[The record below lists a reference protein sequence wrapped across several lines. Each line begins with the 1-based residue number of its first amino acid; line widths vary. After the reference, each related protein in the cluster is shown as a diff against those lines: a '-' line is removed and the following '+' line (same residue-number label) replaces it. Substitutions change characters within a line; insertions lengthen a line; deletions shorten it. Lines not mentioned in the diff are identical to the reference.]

1 MKLNKI
7 DYKIKPNFNKKT
19 EMYHAIITNLTT
31 SPIMM
36 TSNIMRIRP
45 IRPAPLPP
53 MPTYPPP
60 RLYKLDEDEDDSEEY
75 VSEEYASE
83 EYVSEEHDDYDQEE
97 EQLMQIKCPSLQ
109 MLIEINKTQRS
120 LNVNI
125 NGEYKYSILRYPS
138 LTFQDVYD
146 SILIHFPELNELKF
160 KLKWHEKMEDVRVS
174 NKQFMKTLIDKL
186 PLSCG
191 EIVDKKIHKC
201 NLCRTESIHITQKC
215 GACRKVYYCS
225 ESCQKLN
232 WPYHKPT
239 CGFI

>member
-1 MKLNKI
+1 
-7 DYKIKPNFNKKT
+7 
-19 EMYHAIITNLTT
+19 MYHAIITNLTT

-36 TSNIMRIRP
+36 ASNIMRIRP
-45 IRPAPLPP
+45 IRSAPLPP

-60 RLYKLDEDEDDSEEY
+60 RLSSASSD
-75 VSEEYASE
+75 YASSDYASDYASSASSFE
-83 EYVSEEHDDYDQEE
+83 EDEE

-125 NGEYKYSILRYPS
+125 NEEYKYSILLYPS

-146 SILIHFPELNELKF
+146 SILIHFPALNQLKF
-160 KLKWHEKMEDVRVS
+160 KLKWHENMKRVS
-174 NKQFMKTLIDKL
+174 SKQFMKMPIDKL
-186 PLSCG
+186 PVSCG

-225 ESCQKLN
+225 ASCQKLN
-232 WPYHKPT
+232 WPYHKMK
-239 CGFI
+239 CSMDRIN

>member
-1 MKLNKI
+1 MKPQILI
-7 DYKIKPNFNKKT
+7 FLIKKT

-36 TSNIMRIRP
+36 ASNIMRIRP
-45 IRPAPLPP
+45 TRTAPLPP

-60 RLYKLDEDEDDSEEY
+60 RLYKLDEDDSEEEDN
-75 VSEEYASE
+75 EE
-83 EYVSEEHDDYDQEE
+83 DEE

-125 NGEYKYSILRYPS
+125 NGEYKYSILLYPS

-146 SILIHFPELNELKF
+146 SILIHFPALNELKF
-160 KLKWHEKMEDVRVS
+160 KLKWHENIERVS
-174 NKQFMKTLIDKL
+174 SKQFMKTRIDKL
-186 PLSCG
+186 PVSCG

-239 CGFI
+239 CDFI